1 MILPNYQ
8 KIYKNYCISY
18 FGDNFIY
25 PIILSNLRS
34 EIEKTYNNLNI
45 FYCYKGI
52 IYEKFKNK
60 KNVIN
65 KIFAEENRN
74 NFGHNYEIKEN
85 FLFSDLEELLN
96 FEKLKL
102 KIENKKI
109 NSSKCLLIKE
119 NKINKLKFTD
129 IIKIKSK
136 LEKKGYNVVEKVE
149 NIQEIGCVAG
159 IECPEIFSAAFYGIP
174 TYIFENYSINI
185 NVYKKLFVNGEIL
198 N

>member
-8 KIYKNYCISY
+8 KIHKNYCISY

-25 PIILSNLRS
+25 PIILSNLRK
-34 EIEKTYNNLNI
+34 ELETIYEKLNI

-65 KIFAEENRN
+65 INFVENN
-74 NFGHNYEIKEN
+74 KDHFGYNYELKEN
-85 FLFSDLEELLN
+85 FLFSTLEELIN
-96 FEKLKL
+96 FD
-102 KIENKKI
+102 KINFKIQNKKM

-119 NKINKLKFTD
+119 NKMKKLKYTD
-129 IIKIKSK
+129 IIKIRSK
-136 LEKKGYNVVEKVE
+136 LEKKGYTIVDKVK
-149 NIQEIGCVAG
+149 NIEEIGCVAG
-159 IECPEIFSAAFYGIP
+159 IESPEIFSAAFYGIP
-174 TYIFENYSINI
+174 TFIFENYSIHI